1 MSINQF
7 PTLTYYRSDVNNQNV
22 PRSFQTLSTTIQ
34 KTALLESDFVQ
45 KMSALRLKT
54 NVQEPYAALNIL
66 WRPVKKPVL
75 LRERV
80 YLNGRL
86 SDRGLPTCKL
96 AKDFTICPVCV
107 GFPMSFGH
115 VATC

>member
-1 MSINQF
+1 MSLKVFKPYQQPFKKLLYLSQI
-7 PTLTYYRSDVNNQNV
+7 
-22 PRSFQTLSTTIQ
+22 SFEKRRLYDQ
-34 KTALLESDFVQ
+34 KQ
-45 KMSALRLKT
+45 
-54 NVQEPYAALNIL
+54 NVQEPYAVLNIL

-96 AKDFTICPVCV
+96 AKGFTICPVCV
-107 GFPMSFGH
+107 GFSIHFGF
-115 VATC
+115 VR